1 MIKFILNNN
10 NFNWAQILKIGIV
23 FILIGLLILL
33 FKEIIIVILASIFIL
48 IGLIISY
55 FALKLWYSTNNFR

>member
-10 NFNWAQILKIGIV
+10 GLHWLSLIKAGII

-33 FKEIIIVILASIFIL
+33 FKEFVVVLIASIFML
-48 IGLIISY
+48 IG
-55 FALKLWYSTNNFR
+55 ALMFYLAFTLWNQKKTFD

>member
-10 NFNWAQILKIGIV
+10 NFNWLQIFKIGVI

-33 FKEIIIVILASIFIL
+33 FKEMIIIILASLFIL
-48 IGLIISY
+48 IGIIILY
-55 FALKLWYSTNNFR
+55 FAFKLWNNINNSR